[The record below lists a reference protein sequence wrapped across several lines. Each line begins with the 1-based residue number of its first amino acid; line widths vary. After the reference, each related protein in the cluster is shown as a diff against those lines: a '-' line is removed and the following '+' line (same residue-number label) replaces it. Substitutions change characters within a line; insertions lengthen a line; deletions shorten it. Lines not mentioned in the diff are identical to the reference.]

1 MYLKNACK
9 LAIVISL
16 LTTSGCEIM
25 RVNKTA
31 DKVREDESR
40 ASGLVNSLRNEKQ
53 VSRQSVFFSNQ
64 QWVSKKPIDMSN
76 RIPPLKDCPVMFVQK
91 GKDDAMSLSD
101 FAQWVTEKC
110 GFQVYVT
117 PDAFDRGESYR
128 KDSKH
133 AAPAGPAPITP
144 ALDSMQGLFP
154 QTSGG
159 SATSSFGSYTSMPY
173 VKNVKYTGN
182 LSGLLDVV
190 AGGLG
195 LTSKYDPV
203 TERITISFM
212 QTKTFRIWAF
222 DFITNMNSTVKSGMS
237 TTSGSTGSSGGGGG
251 DQGSSGSE
259 SGSNSSVNIALK
271 ENDVITD
278 ISNTLDSMLSPIG
291 RMSVSR
297 STGSV
302 SVTDRPDVLE
312 RIGEYLASENRTLTT
327 NVLLNVEVLSVSLKD
342 KDQLALNMAALYKSL
357 GSGFSFSLNNT
368 FGGIDAAASSAS
380 VGILDTASSPWAGS
394 NAIIQAIAQQGTIS
408 GYKAPSVR
416 TLNLKPA
423 PIQIGRL
430 RGYIQSS
437 TSTQTANVGSSAS
450 LNPGSITNGFNMTML
465 PKIIEG
471 NSGEMLLRVTAN
483 MSSDPV
489 FQTFTSKD
497 GNSLIQTPDYDLQ
510 NIDQT
515 VKLRSGQ
522 TLIMTGYDQTND
534 SATKQGTGH
543 VSNFIFGGGA
553 VRESTRDVI
562 VFIITPIISD

>member
-1 MYLKNACK
+1 MSLKQLCK
-9 LAIVISL
+9 LALVISL
-16 LTTSGCEIM
+16 ATSSGCEII
-25 RVNKTA
+25 RVNKTV
-31 DKVREDESR
+31 DKVHTDE
-40 ASGLVNSLRNEKQ
+40 AKATGLVNELRNEKQ
-53 VSRQSVFFSNQ
+53 TGRQSVFFSNQ
-64 QWVSKKPIDMSN
+64 QWVSKEPIDMSN
-76 RIPPLKDCPVMFVQK
+76 RIPPLKDCPVMFVQQ
-91 GKDDAMSLSD
+91 GKEDAMSLSD

-110 GFQVYVT
+110 GFPVLVT
-117 PDAFDRGESYR
+117 PDAFDKGESYR
-128 KDSKH
+128 KDTKSTNT
-133 AAPAGPAPITP
+133 PGPAPITP
-144 ALDSMQGLFP
+144 QLDSMQGLFP
-154 QTSGG
+154 QTSSG
-159 SATSSFGSYTSMPY
+159 SAGRSYGNYSAMPY
-173 VKNVKYTGN
+173 IKNIRYTGK
-182 LSGLLDVV
+182 LSGLLDTVT
-190 AGGLG
+190 GGLG

-203 TERITISFM
+203 TDRITISYI

-222 DFITNMNSTVKSGMS
+222 DFVTNMNSTVKSGMS
-237 TTSGSTGSSGGGGG
+237 SSTGSTGSTGTSS
-251 DQGSSGSE
+251 DQGGTGGE
-259 SGSNSSVNIALK
+259 SGSNQSVNIALK

-278 ISNTLDSMLSPIG
+278 INNTLESMLSPIG

-312 RIGEYLASENRTLTT
+312 RIGEYLAGENKTLTT

-342 KDQLALNMAALYKSL
+342 KDQLALNMAALYKSV
-357 GSGFSFSLNNT
+357 GSGFTFGLNNT
-368 FGGIDAAASSAS
+368 FSGIDAAASSAS
-380 VGILDTASSPWAGS
+380 IGILDSASSPWAGS

-437 TSTQTANVGSSAS
+437 TSTQTANVGSSSS
-450 LNPGSITNGFNMTML
+450 LNPGSITNGFNMTLL

-483 MSSDPV
+483 MSTDPV

-534 SATKQGTGH
+534 SATKQGTGS
-543 VSNFIFGGGA
+543 VSNFLFGGGA

-562 VFIITPIISD
+562 VFIITPIISE